1 MRLKK
6 VVKIVLLCAIV
17 IGCLCVTA
25 SAQDI
30 QSEQFLELENME
42 HEKINISSWDFL
54 ERSIGLR
61 SSNSINTSVA
71 AYSHAV
77 SDEKFFLA
85 ERGIITI
92 NCSYSPS
99 SASMDF
105 GVIAPDGYF
114 YFLNVEG
121 GSINR
126 SIRVNQRGD
135 YLMAIRNNFSQVV
148 SVVGFVTY

>member
-1 MRLKK
+1 MRLKE
-6 VVKIVLLCAIV
+6 VVKIIFLCAIV
-17 IGCLCVTA
+17 IGCLCITA

-30 QSEQFLELENME
+30 QSEQFLQLEDME
-42 HEKINISSWDFL
+42 REQTDMSSWGIL
-54 ERSIGLR
+54 EKSIGLR

-114 YFLNVEG
+114 YFLNVGG

-126 SIRVNQRGD
+126 SIKVSQSGD
-135 YLMAIRNNFSQVV
+135 YLLAIRNNSSQKV
-148 SVVGFVTY
+148 SVVGFVDY

>member
-1 MRLKK
+1 MQLKRLA
-6 VVKIVLLCAIV
+6 KIILLCIIA
-17 IGCLCVTA
+17 IGCLCVTV
-25 SAQDI
+25 SAQEI
-30 QSEQFLELENME
+30 QSEQFLQLEDME
-42 HEKINISSWDFL
+42 REQINVSSLDVL
-54 ERSIGLR
+54 KENTVLR

-77 SDEKFFLA
+77 SDEEFFLA
-85 ERGIITI
+85 ERGIVTI

-114 YFLNVEG
+114 YFLNVGG

-126 SIRVNQRGD
+126 SIRVNQSGH
-135 YLMAIRNNFSQVV
+135 YLMAIRNNSSQTV
-148 SVVGFVTY
+148 SVVGYVDF